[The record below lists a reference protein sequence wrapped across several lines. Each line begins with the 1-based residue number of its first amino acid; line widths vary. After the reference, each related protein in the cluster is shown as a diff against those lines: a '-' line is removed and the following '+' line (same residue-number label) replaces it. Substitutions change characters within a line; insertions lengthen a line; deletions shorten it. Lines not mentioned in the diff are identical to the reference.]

1 MSPSSRSPVRPTRH
15 HLARRWP
22 AAILTASVL
31 LAGCAPERDP
41 EGIDLQQQPSDPSTD
56 PDDDADDGPGDA
68 DGATDPPAEEGADED
83 VSQDDGAQR
92 PEVDLDVALTLT
104 DVVSMSSP
112 IAGAV
117 GPDGTLYLAER
128 AGTVHPL
135 TADGLGSPVL
145 DISAQTTTDG
155 ERGLLGLAF
164 SANGDELYVSST
176 DRDGD
181 TLISAYPVDGDG
193 VVDGGTSRTVYTLG
207 QPRANH
213 NGGDVEVGPDG
224 YLYVGLGDG
233 GGGGDPE
240 GAGQDLTTALGA
252 MLRIDPAGGDPY
264 AIPPDNPFLDDDG
277 AVDEIWA
284 YGLRNPWRFSFDR
297 ETGDLWIADVGQ
309 DAIEEVNR
317 VPAGEGAGANFGWN
331 LMEGTREFAGGEPDD
346 HWAPIHDHEHTEGR
360 CSITGGYVY
369 RGERIPELTGVYL
382 FTDLCN
388 STVRALHVSPDGE
401 VVEERALDI
410 AGQQVVSFAQD
421 AEGELYLLDF
431 GGAVRRIDPA

>member
-1 MSPSSRSPVRPTRH
+1 MSTPFRPPVRHPRGR
-15 HLARRWP
+15 LARRWP
-22 AAILTASVL
+22 AVVLAVSVL

-41 EGIDLQQQPSDPSTD
+41 EGIDLEQQTRE
-56 PDDDADDGPGDA
+56 
-68 DGATDPPAEEGADED
+68 PPADPE
-83 VSQDDGAQR
+83 DDGAGDEDGAGEEPAEDDPDEDGARGDAAAQ

-104 DVVSMSSP
+104 DVASMSSP

-135 TADGLGSPVL
+135 TDDGLGSPVI
-145 DISAQTTTDG
+145 DISAETTTDG

-181 TLISAYPVDGDG
+181 SLISAYPVDGDG
-193 VVDGGTSRTVYTLG
+193 AVDGSTSRTVYTLG

-213 NGGDVEVGPDG
+213 NGGDIHVGPDG
-224 YLYVGLGDG
+224 YLYLGLGDG

-252 MLRIDPAGGDPY
+252 MLRIDPTGGDPY
-264 AIPPDNPFLDDDG
+264 AIPPDNPFVDDDG

-309 DAIEEVNR
+309 DAIEEINR
-317 VPAGEGAGANFGWN
+317 IPVGEGAGANLGWN
-331 LMEGTREFAGGEPDD
+331 LMEGTREFAGSEPDD
-346 HWAPIHDHEHTEGR
+346 HRAPIHDYEHTDGR

-369 RGERIPELTGVYL
+369 RGEAIPELAGVYL

-388 STVRALHVSPDGE
+388 STVRALHVGPDGG